1 MLNIYCLAD
10 ASRNMN
16 LKKNHDVGCIDLH
29 FLLVICNA
37 NEIMNK
43 THLIFIYFGILHCIY
58 FTMIICRPL
67 WNNNINS
74 TFRCT
79 DLYLHMKNA
88 MSSHDFNKMKKIY
101 QLIKGKN
108 DY

>member
-1 MLNIYCLAD
+1 
-10 ASRNMN
+10 
-16 LKKNHDVGCIDLH
+16 
-29 FLLVICNA
+29 
-37 NEIMNK
+37 
-43 THLIFIYFGILHCIY
+43 
-58 FTMIICRPL
+58 MIICRPL